1 MKNLLK
7 FGFLALAISLSVA
20 ACGGTE
26 NTGNG
31 SDTTTKDSSIVV
43 TDSNAV
49 DTLVKDSTVKDKV
62 AADTAVVRH

>member
-26 NTGNG
+26 KTGNG
-31 SDTTTKDSSIVV
+31 GDSTVKDSSIVV

-62 AADTAVVRH
+62 ATDTTAVK